1 MDDNS
6 RKDIRGLLKT
16 FGVRAD
22 EAIVG
27 HLARNPGI
35 SRLQLK
41 VTLSDLTD
49 YGDQPPAESLSLEV
63 DGDINR

>member
-27 HLARNPGI
+27 HLARNPGV

-49 YGDQPPAESLSLEV
+49 YGDQLPAESLSLEV

>member
-1 MDDNS
+1 MEDNS
-6 RKDIRGLLKT
+6 RKDIRALLKT

-27 HLARNPGI
+27 HLARNPDV
-35 SRLQLK
+35 SKLRLK
-41 VTLSDLTD
+41 VCLHDLTD
-49 YGDQPPAESLSLEV
+49 YGDHAPDTALSLQV